1 MMKSRIDTISER
13 LVEHVAR
20 SAAGIRVSLEKISYI
35 VGSKRAQRVYV
46 LVENLGEK
54 IALKHDNGVLYCGL
68 CRKGPFTKRGLY
80 LHLVRRHRY
89 DIKQLIINEI
99 TQKRFDYNS

>member
-20 SAAGIRVSLEKISYI
+20 SAAGISVSLEKISYV
-35 VGSKRAQRVYV
+35 VGSKRAQRVYEIV
-46 LVENLGEK
+46 GSLGK
-54 IALKHDNGVLYCGL
+54 RITVMQGNGTLYCGL

-89 DIKQLIINEI
+89 DIKQLIMNEI
-99 TQKRFDYNS
+99 TSGKV

>member
-20 SAAGIRVSLEKISYI
+20 SAAGISVSLEKISYI
-35 VGSKRAQRVYV
+35 VGSRRAQTVYEI
-46 LVENLGEK
+46 VENLGSRV
-54 IALKHDNGVLYCGL
+54 ALTRSNGVLYCGL

-89 DIKQLIINEI
+89 DIKQLVMNEI
-99 TQKRFDYNS
+99 TSGEF

>member
-20 SAAGIRVSLEKISYI
+20 AAAGISVSFEKITYI
-35 VGSKRAQRVYV
+35 VGSRRAQYVYEVVGKLGKKVV
-46 LVENLGEK
+46 LVHG
-54 IALKHDNGVLYCGL
+54 NGVLYCGI
-68 CRKGPFTKRGLY
+68 CKKGPFTRRGLY

-99 TQKRFDYNS
+99 TSGES

>member
-1 MMKSRIDTISER
+1 MMRTRIDTISER

-20 SAAGIRVSLEKISYI
+20 SAAGISVSLEKITYI
-35 VGSKRAQRVYV
+35 VGGRRAQHVYDI
-46 LVENLGEK
+46 VENLGRK
-54 IALKHDNGVLYCGL
+54 IALVHSNGVLYCGL

-89 DIKQLIINEI
+89 DIKQLIMNEI
-99 TQKRFDYNS
+99 TADSI